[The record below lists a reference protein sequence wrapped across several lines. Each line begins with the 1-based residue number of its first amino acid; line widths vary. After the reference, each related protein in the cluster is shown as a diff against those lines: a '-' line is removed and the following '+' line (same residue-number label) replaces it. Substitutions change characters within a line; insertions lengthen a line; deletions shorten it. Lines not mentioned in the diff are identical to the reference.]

1 MCVEKGDLFSLL
13 LAVIHNAL
21 SFISSQFIK
30 MAALSGFARFKT
42 ISSYVSKLTT
52 LNSLYSVCNIKLLH
66 SLQTLYLLIYNKI
79 IDTTCGFHPNKICFK
94 GCKLRCWI
102 MLISYTWQ
110 LQNKRK
116 GLLQSQVSLSAT
128 KGSYLTTFK

>member
-1 MCVEKGDLFSLL
+1 MCFEKGDLFSLL
-13 LAVIHNAL
+13 LAVIRSAL

-52 LNSLYSVCNIKLLH
+52 LHSLYSVRNIKLLH
-66 SLQTLYLLIYNKI
+66 SLQTLYLLIYNKT
-79 IDTTCGFHPNKICFK
+79 IDTTCSFHPNKICFK
-94 GCKLRCWI
+94 GCKLRCCI